1 VPRSADPKSGRS
13 TPASLAVALVS
24 RSPARHSDYLNSL
37 ADAGVEAAAFVAD
50 AADPGALRKPQSQP
64 R

>member
-1 VPRSADPKSGRS
+1 
-13 TPASLAVALVS
+13 LVS